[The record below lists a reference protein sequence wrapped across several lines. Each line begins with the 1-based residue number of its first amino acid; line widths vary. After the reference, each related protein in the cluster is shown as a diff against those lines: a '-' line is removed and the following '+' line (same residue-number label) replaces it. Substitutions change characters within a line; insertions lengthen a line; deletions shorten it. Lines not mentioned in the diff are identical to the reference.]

1 MCPLVVSKIE
11 NKKGKREK
19 VMRAP
24 GEAGAAPAGSI
35 NTNTEWADLS
45 PDYRGSSRPRT
56 RPEEG
61 FSGWFAG
68 ILNSGFISPI
78 V

>member
-1 MCPLVVSKIE
+1 MMAS
-11 NKKGKREK
+11 
-19 VMRAP
+19 

-45 PDYRGSSRPRT
+45 PDYGGSSRPRT
-56 RPEEG
+56 RPEPEEG